1 MLGWLSRLIRR
12 PGAPVARPGFDL
24 PPGKALF
31 ARWPRSPAADLA
43 LARVVGAH
51 TIYVLVDRPAPPR
64 REGIGPAYAAAAREA
79 GVQLVPWAFCAPG
92 KVAAVAPVL
101 IDAARVAGAGYVVLD
116 VEDRHWTPRSVA
128 GDLKR
133 GIDAIKAAGLAV
145 VVTAY
150 GRPWEMPGWAPC
162 LECDGALLQL
172 ARTGPSAARLAGEW
186 RARFPT
192 LGTVPQPAMAIK
204 AGLTHAAVIDAC
216 APLSEHLASW
226 VLDWYRSRP
235 EARAKLS
242 AVTPG

>member
-1 MLGWLSRLIRR
+1 MLGWLSKLIRR
-12 PGAPVARPGFDL
+12 PAAPAVRPAFAM

-43 LARVVGAH
+43 LAREAGAH
-51 TIYVLVDRPAPPR
+51 TLYVLVDRPAPAR
-64 REGIGPAYAAAAREA
+64 REAIGPAYAAAAREA

-92 KVAAVAPVL
+92 KVAAAAPVL
-101 IDAARVAGAGYVVLD
+101 VESARVAGAGYVVLD
-116 VEDRHWTPRSVA
+116 VEDRHWIPRSVA

-150 GRPWEMPGWAPC
+150 GRPWEMPGWSPC

-172 ARTGPSAARLAGEW
+172 ARTGPSAARLAGGW
-186 RARFPT
+186 RASFPT
-192 LGTVPQPAMAIK
+192 IGTVPQPAMAVK

-216 APLSEHLASW
+216 APLAAHMAPW
-226 VLDWYRSRP
+226 VLDWYRHLP
-235 EARAKLS
+235 DARAKLS
-242 AVTPG
+242 AVIPG